1 MKMFCALLARVS
13 LSLAVFACSLS
24 AQTPTAT
31 ILGSVQDSTG
41 AMIAGAKILVR
52 EVSTNLERRGVSNL
66 SVR

>member
-1 MKMFCALLARVS
+1 MKMFCALLLRAS
-13 LSLAVFACSLS
+13 CLAALTFSLS

-31 ILGSVQDSTG
+31 ILGSVQDSAG